1 MQREELPF
9 DLDLGQFQRWWN
21 PFNLS
26 HDEKINTI
34 KLAHRSVSILTSEA
48 VSGPTTQYLLPS
60 HFQLSFHIPSK
71 RLCGEVPTKKSA
83 KLSLSRVKLLIV
95 LC

>member
-9 DLDLGQFQRWWN
+9 DLDLGHFQRWWN

-34 KLAHRSVSILTSEA
+34 STPFSV
-48 VSGPTTQYLLPS
+48 YLD
-60 HFQLSFHIPSK
+60 I
-71 RLCGEVPTKKSA
+71 
-83 KLSLSRVKLLIV
+83 
-95 LC
+95 